1 MGCADVRDLLPEHAL
16 GTLDPATRSRV
27 DQHLAWCAGC
37 RKEAAQLA
45 EGVAGMGLHLP
56 TAEPPA
62 ELEDRV
68 VAAVRVDAARAPRRR
83 AGLLAAALAAVVAS
97 VSIGWG
103 VVLAGR
109 AQAPDPRRSTR
120 EALTTLESFEQ
131 VLVGV
136 GGGGN
141 LERGHLRAVGGGPAG
156 GGATRYDS
164 VEAQGDSLV
173 VVVGGLPAGRGP
185 YTVILRSGGSSMVAG
200 TLAELSSG
208 QLGMGEEFS
217 RDLSGFDQV
226 VVEDAAGRRVL
237 VGSFSG

>member
-1 MGCADVRDLLPEHAL
+1 MACAEVRDLLPEHAL
-16 GTLDPATRSRV
+16 GTLDAITRSRV
-27 DQHLAWCAGC
+27 DQHLASCAGC

-45 EGVAGMGLHLP
+45 EGVAGLGLHLP
-56 TAEPPA
+56 ATPPPA

-68 VAAVRVDAARAPRRR
+68 VEAVRGSAARAPRRR

-97 VSIGWG
+97 ASIGWG
-103 VVLAGR
+103 LVMAGR
-109 AQAPDPRRSTR
+109 AQAPDARQSTR
-120 EALTTLESFEQ
+120 EALVTLESFEQ

-141 LERGHLRAVGGGPAG
+141 LETVHLRAVGGGPAG

-173 VVVGGLPAGRGP
+173 VVVGGLPAGRGS

-200 TLAELSSG
+200 ILDELSSG
-208 QLGMGEEFS
+208 QLGLGEEFS

-226 VVEDAAGRRVL
+226 VVEDASGRRVL
-237 VGSFSG
+237 VGTFAR